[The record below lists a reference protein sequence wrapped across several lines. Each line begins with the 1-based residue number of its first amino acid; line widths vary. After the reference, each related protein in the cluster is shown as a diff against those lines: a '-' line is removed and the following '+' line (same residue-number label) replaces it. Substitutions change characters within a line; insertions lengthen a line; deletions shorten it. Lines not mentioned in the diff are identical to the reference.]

1 MLAFKNNLDR
11 VSMQSTNMH
20 KKDGSIRT
28 LILDAIMVLILSEIT
43 LVTGDRF
50 RELMYLFYME
60 ITHIKVIFIMC
71 LLVANIPDVANLDS
85 VK

>member
-20 KKDGSIRT
+20 KKDGSIRI